1 MEKFVEVQVLSRAP
15 GNWRSGSAAPLHGDG
30 HWFKSGISHG
40 LNYIMENITF
50 SDSIELSGASTVI
63 AEATD
68 FSENSLLSLEDYCKK
83 NPSALE
89 CREYDV

>member
-1 MEKFVEVQVLSRAP
+1 
-15 GNWRSGSAAPLHGDG
+15 
-30 HWFKSGISHG
+30 
-40 LNYIMENITF
+40 MENITF

-68 FSENSLLSLEDYCKK
+68 FSEGSLLSLDDYCKK

>member
-1 MEKFVEVQVLSRAP
+1 
-15 GNWRSGSAAPLHGDG
+15 
-30 HWFKSGISHG
+30 
-40 LNYIMENITF
+40 MENITF

>member
-1 MEKFVEVQVLSRAP
+1 MEVQVLSRAS
-15 GNWRSGSAAPLHGDG
+15 GNWRSGSAALLHGDG
-30 HWFKSGISHG
+30 HWFESGISHG

-89 CREYDV
+89 CKEYDV